1 LASFSFTSLYIKN
14 IGPQLSFLWWPEPG
28 ILYSVYLVF
37 GYLGII
43 GYACYELLKIYKT
56 STGYIH
62 EQIKYILLAIIFGFG
77 GGATNFPLW
86 YKFPMLPYGNFLVVL
101 YPFILS
107 YAMVKYRL
115 FEIKVVLTSLFV
127 TLIAGLL
134 LFNVVDSPT
143 TFDYIWKGSLFIAF
157 LIFGY
162 LLIKSV
168 WREIRQREKME
179 KMTIKLKEVNEKLKI
194 LDRAKSE
201 FLSIASHQLRT
212 PLSAIKG
219 YLSMI
224 LEGSYGKVSKK
235 VKKPIANVFKASNQ
249 LNQLVN
255 TLLNVSRI
263 ESGKIKLETKKIRL
277 KEIIAPIVEEF
288 MLTAKEK
295 GLYLKLSMPASL
307 PLMSLDKQKINQVIM
322 NIIDNA
328 IKYTE
333 TGGITIKTTE
343 SKNKKK
349 ILIQISDTGLGMDKK
364 QSKQIFEKFERGSAG
379 KTSWAS
385 GAGLGLFIARKFT
398 ELHHGKIWA
407 ESKGVNKGSAFYIEL
422 PIN

>member
-1 LASFSFTSLYIKN
+1 
-14 IGPQLSFLWWPEPG
+14 
-28 ILYSVYLVF
+28 
-37 GYLGII
+37 
-43 GYACYELLKIYKT
+43 
-56 STGYIH
+56 
-62 EQIKYILLAIIFGFG
+62 
-77 GGATNFPLW
+77 
-86 YKFPMLPYGNFLVVL
+86 MLPYGNFLVVL